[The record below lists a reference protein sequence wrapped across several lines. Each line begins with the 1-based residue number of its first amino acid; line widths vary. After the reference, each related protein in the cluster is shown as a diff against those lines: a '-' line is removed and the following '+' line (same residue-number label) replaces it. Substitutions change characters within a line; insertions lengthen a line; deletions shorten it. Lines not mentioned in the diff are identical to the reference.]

1 MSELLN
7 GTVAQVV
14 LGTVILCVLVAI
26 AVYLVASFR
35 DCGDEGTLGPNETLA
50 NVDRMRA
57 RGDISE
63 AEYRTIQASTRRQFG
78 DDNDSVKNEQPASS
92 GL

>member
-1 MSELLN
+1 MSELLS

-14 LGTVILCVLVAI
+14 LGTVILCVLVAA

-35 DCGDEGTLGPNETLA
+35 DYGDEGTLDPHQTLA
-50 NVDRMRA
+50 NVDEMRA

-63 AEYRTIQASTRRQFG
+63 EEYRTIKASTRRQFG
-78 DDNDSVKNEQPASS
+78 VGNDFVQNKQSTQN